1 MSFNK
6 LNILN
11 KLLNFLGVKSY
22 RQIDNQKINDIIS
35 LLKPYDVEIPLIRV
49 GEDTDGG
56 YLLPDILKDID
67 YCFSPGVG
75 NSSSFEK
82 NLESYGIK
90 SFLADKNVDGPAEKL
105 TNFSFDKKNIHS
117 FNQDHNININ
127 DWLLSKVS
135 LSELN
140 KSILQI
146 DTDGFEY
153 EILIALNEKI
163 LSEIKILIIEFH
175 GLEFAGN
182 EYFNFILK
190 SVLSKINLFHSPIHI
205 HPNNCCGIHNI
216 NKFKIPSVLE
226 VTLLNKKLIN
236 QKKPIKF
243 LPNALDRKN
252 VKSKKEIFLEN
263 YWYN

>member
-1 MSFNK
+1 M
-6 LNILN
+6 
-11 KLLNFLGVKSY
+11 
-22 RQIDNQKINDIIS
+22 
-35 LLKPYDVEIPLIRV
+35 
-49 GEDTDGG
+49 
-56 YLLPDILKDID
+56 
-67 YCFSPGVG
+67 
-75 NSSSFEK
+75 
-82 NLESYGIK
+82 
-90 SFLADKNVDGPAEKL
+90 
-105 TNFSFDKKNIHS
+105 FDKKNIHS